1 MIFDS
6 LYVTQKVHHILIFLS
21 KSLPLICENHHR
33 NQTILLNIY
42 LTHLPLN
49 RP

>member
-6 LYVTQKVHHILIFLS
+6 LYVTQKVHHIFFLS
-21 KSLPLICENHHR
+21 KSLPLICENQHR

-42 LTHLPLN
+42 LKSN
-49 RP
+49 NM